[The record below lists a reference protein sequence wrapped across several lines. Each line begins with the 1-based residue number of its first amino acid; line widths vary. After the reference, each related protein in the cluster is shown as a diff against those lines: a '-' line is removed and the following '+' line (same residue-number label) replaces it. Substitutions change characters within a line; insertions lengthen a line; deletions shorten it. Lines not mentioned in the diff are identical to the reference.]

1 MGKIIAYS
9 MDHLMN
15 SPDEEIRLKVIKL
28 ENQLYDYAGYVA
40 TLELEFKRIF
50 DLKDNYGVNWYQSEF
65 KKLDRKR
72 REHHDD
78 AIRALCALN
87 RMCMAE
93 ALPLFYFQ
101 PVPSSVPC
109 RQERFHQFPPCAEA
123 FSSQTHG

>member
-15 SPDEEIRLKVIKL
+15 SPDEEIRLKAIKL

-93 ALPLFYFQ
+93 ALPLFYSGN
-101 PVPSSVPC
+101 PVEDDRGDVADAIFKYYSEKGY
-109 RQERFHQFPPCAEA
+109 RNF
-123 FSSQTHG
+123 G